1 MGEFALIRSLKP
13 GMKDLS
19 IMFIVLEISRPTKT
33 KEGHEVRSVKIADR
47 SGSINL
53 SVWDDLG
60 KLVTTGD
67 IIRMT
72 KGYVNVWK
80 NCLTLYLAK
89 ISEFQKVN
97 EFCMVFSELPF
108 MSEPNPELQNPNQD
122 KMPFQGG
129 NKNFRPGSSDRGGP
143 PPNSGSG
150 SGASGGGSGG
160 MMGGPRPGVPGG
172 GGANFQ
178 PSMGN
183 GAHANKWA
191 SHGARGVQSGPPGK
205 AR

>member
-1 MGEFALIRSLKP
+1 MMGEFTLIRSLKP

-60 KLVTTGD
+60 KLIQTGD

-80 NCLTLYLAK
+80 NCLTLYLGK
-89 ISEFQKVN
+89 SSEFQKVN

-108 MSEPNPELQNPNQD
+108 MSEPNAELQNPNHD

-129 NKNFRPGSSDRGGP
+129 NKNFRPGPSDRGGP

-150 SGASGGGSGG
+150 SGAGGGGG
-160 MMGGPRPGVPGG
+160 MMGGPRPGVPS

-178 PSMGN
+178 PMGN
-183 GAHANKWA
+183 GAHTNKWA
-191 SHGARGVQSGPPGK
+191 NHGARGVQSGPPGK